1 MSAGPS
7 PRRKGAGIE
16 HELVEL
22 HRALGI
28 YPERYPL
35 SRGSRLAMPVID
47 APPEDGE
54 AA

>member
-1 MSAGPS
+1 MSGGRS

-16 HELVEL
+16 HEFVEL

-35 SRGSRLAMPVID
+35 SGGIRLAMPVID
-47 APPEDGE
+47 APKEDGE